1 MSWIRLSKTVTV
13 LAAAT
18 TVLAATSLLAP
29 VASAAGKP
37 WGTLYAV
44 DRGNKAAAAYGDFAN
59 NGGVYATVGANWADM
74 LNDGNAVYVQ
84 ASFSFWEKSTSSGQW
99 EWVPDP
105 SSHQTARSSRFK
117 YVNGSLSARLHAG
130 ATQARADI
138 KVCEDINLTT
148 DICSPHAIVSFSY

>member
-1 MSWIRLSKTVTV
+1 MRL
-13 LAAAT
+13 AT
-18 TVLAATSLLAP
+18 TVAATAAALVTASLLAP
-29 VASAAGKP
+29 VANAAGKP

-84 ASFSFWEKSTSSGQW
+84 ADFSFWERNSQGEW
-99 EWVPDP
+99 DWVPDP
-105 SSHQTARSSRFK
+105 SSRQTPRSSRFK
-117 YVNGSLSARLHAG
+117 YVSGSLSVKLHAN
-130 ATQARADI
+130 ATQARAAI

-148 DICSPHAIVSFSY
+148 DICSPYAILSFSY